1 MSDWLGLVIGNS
13 RLHWA
18 WFVDS
23 VLKSAWDTPH
33 LLEEIDSLESLSK
46 IIPYRDRGLAEARSD
61 RIANINLIPVYLASV
76 VPSQTALWLNYPQIH
91 QITLVDIPLLNTY
104 PTLGIDRALA
114 VYGAGETYNYPC
126 LVIDG
131 GTALTFTGVD
141 KNKALI
147 GGAILPGLQM
157 QFRVL
162 HQQTA
167 ALPQVIPSELPPR
180 WALNTEKAIASGIIY
195 TTMAGINSYINS
207 FRFDP
212 DTSFILTGGDSKL
225 IFRYLQTLYPEITT
239 QILVDNYL
247 IFWGLRSLKARLNY

>member
-33 LLEEIDSLESLSK
+33 LLEKINSSESLSQ
-46 IIPYRDRGLAEARSD
+46 IIPHRNG
-61 RIANINLIPVYLASV
+61 IANINSIPIYLASV
-76 VPSQTALWLNYPQIH
+76 VPSQTALWLDYPQLH
-91 QITLVDIPLLNTY
+91 QITLTNIPLLNTY
-104 PTLGIDRALA
+104 ATLGIDRALA

-131 GTALTFTGVD
+131 GTAFTFTGVD
-141 KNKALI
+141 ENKALI
-147 GGAILPGLQM
+147 GGAILPGLQS
-157 QFRVL
+157 QFKVL

-167 ALPQVIPSELPPR
+167 ALPLVSLPPKLPPR
-180 WALNTEKAIASGIIY
+180 WSLNTENAIASGIIY
-195 TTMAGINSYINS
+195 TTMAGINSYIKS

-212 DTSFILTGGDSKL
+212 HASFILTGGDSKL
-225 IFRYLQTLYPEITT
+225 IFQYFKTLYPENTK
-239 QILVDNYL
+239 QIIVDNYL
-247 IFWGLRSLKARLNY
+247 IFWGLRSLRATLNY